1 LKFLF
6 FSIKRLKARNI
17 YQHPDELIDI
27 RRRVDVKARWC
38 EEEKMMM
45 ARKEVELTAN
55 GVKHI
60 NT

>member
-1 LKFLF
+1 MRSFASLRELGVHMR
-6 FSIKRLKARNI
+6 S
-17 YQHPDELIDI
+17 QHPDELIDI